1 MLSDLPSV
9 TWELSVDTRLLNDR
23 FPRSNKYHPEWLI
36 AGCSGGANPLWLT
49 EWLTSNF
56 DLRPG
61 MRVLDLG
68 CGRALSSIFLRL
80 EFEVQVWAVDLWFS
94 ASENMKRIRDAGV
107 ENHVY
112 PIHAEA
118 RALPFADDFFD
129 AIIAIDSFPYF
140 GTDDHYLNYLA
151 GFVKP
156 GGAIGIAGAG
166 LMHEIEASIPD
177 TLAAWWEPNMFCLHS
192 PSWWQSHW
200 KKSGIV
206 DVELADAMH
215 EGWRLWLEWQAVVAP
230 QNLVEIRA
238 VETDAGKHLGYIRV
252 ACRKRQGATVSEI
265 IQSVPTTYIP
275 QPLLR
280 PSEIKTVR

>member
-1 MLSDLPSV
+1 MDN
-9 TWELSVDTRLLNDR
+9 RLLSER
-23 FPRSNKYHPEWLI
+23 FPLSNKYNPEWLI

-49 EWLTSNF
+49 EWLTSRL

-94 ASENMKRIRDAGV
+94 ASENLQRIQAAGV

-118 RALPFADDFFD
+118 RGLPFADEFFD
-129 AIIAIDSFPYF
+129 AVVAIDSFPYF
-140 GTDDHYLNYLA
+140 GTDAHYLNYLA
-151 GFVKP
+151 RFVKP
-156 GGAIGIAGAG
+156 GGEIGIAGAG
-166 LMHEIEASIPD
+166 LMREIEASIPD

-206 DVELADAMH
+206 DVELADSMPD
-215 EGWRLWLEWQAVVAP
+215 GWRVWLEWQAVVAP
-230 QNLVEIRA
+230 KNFLEIRA
-238 VETDAGKHLGYIRV
+238 IEADAGDHMGYVRV
-252 ACRKRQGATVSEI
+252 AGRRRRNAKVDAI
-265 IQSVPTTYIP
+265 IQSIPTTYVR

-280 PSEIKTVR
+280 LNKTRTAP